1 MSSKRK
7 EKKKHSKKAVKLD
20 SLKQI
25 SLNAAGLDIG
35 SEEIWVCV
43 PEGRDEEA
51 VRVFPSFTP
60 DLYALADWLEACG
73 VETVAM
79 ESTGVYWIPIYE
91 ILEKKGFEV
100 YLVNARHIKN
110 VPGKK
115 TDVMDCQWIQQ
126 LHTYGL
132 LQASFRPEAE
142 MAALRSYIRHRDNLT
157 RYRSGHI
164 QHMQKAL
171 HLMNLLLPKVITDIT
186 GQTGMKII
194 RAIVAGTHDPLQLA
208 QYRDP
213 RCRSTED
220 DLAKALTGN
229 YRPEHL
235 FALKQALELYD
246 FYIHQIEA
254 CDIEIEQKYAAFKPV
269 IDLEAHPLPPRSKKV
284 RPSKNDPDFDLRAA
298 LYRTCG
304 VDLTEIDGLN
314 SLTVQQIIS
323 ETGTDMSKFPT
334 VKHFTSWLTLAPHND
349 ISGGKVLSSK
359 TQKSKNRAAQA
370 FRMAAQSVSRSNSA
384 QSAFYRRM
392 RVKHGGG
399 AKATTATAHKI
410 ARIFYF
416 MLKHQ
421 QEYKDPGQAYY
432 EQKYQERTV
441 KNLKRK
447 AKALGMELIPIQG
460 VSR

>member
-7 EKKKHSKKAVKLD
+7 GKKKSSKKAVKLD

-25 SLNAAGLDIG
+25 NLNAAGLDIG

-73 VETVAM
+73 IETVAM

-91 ILEKKGFEV
+91 ILEKRGFEV

-115 TDVMDCQWIQQ
+115 TDLMDCQWIQQ

-132 LQASFRPEAE
+132 LQASFRPKAE
-142 MAALRSYIRHRDNLT
+142 MVALRSYIRNRDNLT
-157 RYRSGHI
+157 RYRSAHI

-220 DLAKALTGN
+220 DIAKALTGN

-246 FYIHQIEA
+246 FYGQQIEA

-284 RPSKNDPDFDLRAA
+284 RPSKNGPDFDLRTA

-304 VDLTEIDGLN
+304 IDLTAIDGLN
-314 SLTVQQIIS
+314 TLTVQQIIS

-349 ISGGKVLSSK
+349 ISGGKILSSK

-384 QSAFYRRM
+384 LGAFYRRM
-392 RVKHGGG
+392 HVKHGGG

-441 KNLKRK
+441 TNLKRK